1 MILVDSQDASPIY
14 EQVYRRIRT
23 LIMTEA
29 LKEGEQLPSV
39 RSLAMELSIN
49 PNTIQRAYSLL
60 EQEKLVYVVKG
71 RGNFVAHNDEIPTM
85 KRKQFIEKCQKIIRE
100 ARQMGLTGEEI
111 SRDAV
116 ASVWRKKMIE
126 IKHIT
131 KSFDGCKAVEDVS
144 VTIKEGQVFGLIGTN
159 GAGKSTTLR
168 IMNRYHETRC
178 G

>member
-29 LKEGEQLPSV
+29 LKEGEH
-39 RSLAMELSIN
+39 

-111 SRDAV
+111 TEMLRQCMEEENDRD
-116 ASVWRKKMIE
+116 
-126 IKHIT
+126 
-131 KSFDGCKAVEDVS
+131 
-144 VTIKEGQVFGLIGTN
+144 
-159 GAGKSTTLR
+159 
-168 IMNRYHETRC
+168 
-178 G
+178 

>member
-1 MILVDSQDASPIY
+1 MKKKCVAGDRDSPIDAPECRCYAECISGISTLAFGGDYMILVDSQDASPIY

-100 ARQMGLTGEEI
+100 ARQMEERGLTGEEI
-111 SRDAV
+111 TEMLRQCMEEENDRD
-116 ASVWRKKMIE
+116 
-126 IKHIT
+126 
-131 KSFDGCKAVEDVS
+131 
-144 VTIKEGQVFGLIGTN
+144 
-159 GAGKSTTLR
+159 
-168 IMNRYHETRC
+168 
-178 G
+178 

>member
-60 EQEKLVYVVKG
+60 

-111 SRDAV
+111 TEMLRQCMEEENDRD
-116 ASVWRKKMIE
+116 
-126 IKHIT
+126 
-131 KSFDGCKAVEDVS
+131 
-144 VTIKEGQVFGLIGTN
+144 
-159 GAGKSTTLR
+159 
-168 IMNRYHETRC
+168 
-178 G
+178 

>member
-85 KRKQFIEKCQKIIRE
+85 KRKQFIEKCQKIIWE

-111 SRDAV
+111 TEMLRQCMEEENDRD
-116 ASVWRKKMIE
+116 
-126 IKHIT
+126 
-131 KSFDGCKAVEDVS
+131 
-144 VTIKEGQVFGLIGTN
+144 
-159 GAGKSTTLR
+159 
-168 IMNRYHETRC
+168 
-178 G
+178 

>member
-60 EQEKLVYVVKG
+60 EQEKLVYVV
-71 RGNFVAHNDEIPTM
+71 AHNDEIPTM

-111 SRDAV
+111 TEMLRQCMEEENDRD
-116 ASVWRKKMIE
+116 
-126 IKHIT
+126 
-131 KSFDGCKAVEDVS
+131 
-144 VTIKEGQVFGLIGTN
+144 
-159 GAGKSTTLR
+159 
-168 IMNRYHETRC
+168 
-178 G
+178 

>member
-60 EQEKLVYVVKG
+60 EQEKLVYVVREEG
-71 RGNFVAHNDEIPTM
+71 ILWHTTM
-85 KRKQFIEKCQKIIRE
+85 KF
-100 ARQMGLTGEEI
+100 RQ
-111 SRDAV
+111 
-116 ASVWRKKMIE
+116 
-126 IKHIT
+126 
-131 KSFDGCKAVEDVS
+131 
-144 VTIKEGQVFGLIGTN
+144 
-159 GAGKSTTLR
+159 
-168 IMNRYHETRC
+168 
-178 G
+178 